1 MFQNIYG
8 RKMYEKLV
16 FFNFYTRILNHEKR
30 RNMNRVLILSYISLI
45 SEGRTFLSL
54 ILVVQLTGREIL
66 LLLLAKLARYSL
78 RSSLFLKFS
87 H

>member
-16 FFNFYTRILNHEKR
+16 FFNFYTRILNHGKH
-30 RNMNRVLILSYISLI
+30 RNMNRVLILSYMSLI
-45 SEGRTFLSL
+45 SEGRTFLLL
-54 ILVVQLTGREIL
+54 ILVVQLTGRKIL
-66 LLLLAKLARYSL
+66 LLLLAKLGQYSL